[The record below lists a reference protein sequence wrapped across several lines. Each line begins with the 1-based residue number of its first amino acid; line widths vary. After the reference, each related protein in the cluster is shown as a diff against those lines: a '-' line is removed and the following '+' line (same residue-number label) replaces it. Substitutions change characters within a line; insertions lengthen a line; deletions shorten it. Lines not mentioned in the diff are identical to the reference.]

1 MPSPALW
8 PSARPPAEAP
18 VSYCETLGDTMTIR
32 FSEPFIAGLEHSYL
46 AQALDSAVWHGDGD
60 FTARATAWIAREHEC
75 EHVLLTT
82 SCTHA
87 LEMAHI
93 LADVGPG
100 DEVICP
106 SFTFPSAATAIAS
119 RGAVPVFVDVRP
131 DTLNVDLAAVEAAI
145 TERTK
150 AVCVVHYAGIGAQP
164 DELVALLEPR
174 GILLIEDN
182 AHGLG
187 ASWKGQKLGTFG
199 DFGTQSFHDTKNI
212 TSGEGGALLIRSAE
226 QMARAEILREKGTNR
241 SAFMRGEVDKYT
253 WVDHGSSYLPS
264 DLLAALLMAQ
274 LEKFDVIQRE
284 RMRVW
289 NSYASNLQAWAKE
302 VDASLM
308 HVPDEA
314 DHPAHMFYLLM
325 PTAQDRAALIKHL
338 AARDVIATF
347 HYQPLDS
354 SPAGRRFGRTP
365 APCTVTADVAPRLVR
380 LPLHPAINDD
390 EVSRVLDAVTSY
402 VV

>member
-1 MPSPALW
+1 
-8 PSARPPAEAP
+8 
-18 VSYCETLGDTMTIR
+18 MTQIR
-32 FSEPFIAGLEHSYL
+32 FSEPFLAGLEHTFL
-46 AQALDSAVWHGDGD
+46 AEALESAVWHGDGD
-60 FTARATAWIAREHEC
+60 FTARATAWIADRHNC

-87 LEMAHI
+87 LEMAQI
-93 LADVGPG
+93 LAGVGPG

-106 SFTFPSAATAIAS
+106 SFTFPSAATAIVS

-131 DTLNVDLAAVEAAI
+131 DTLNVDLAAVEAAL

-150 AVCVVHYAGIGAQP
+150 AVCVVHYAGVGAQP

-174 GILLIEDN
+174 GIVLIEDN

-187 ASWKGQKLGTFG
+187 ASWKDQKLGTFG
-199 DFGTQSFHDTKNI
+199 DFGTQSFHDTKNV
-212 TSGEGGALLIRSAE
+212 TSGEGGALLVRSAE
-226 QMARAEILREKGTNR
+226 HMARAEILREKGTNR
-241 SAFMRGEVDKYT
+241 SAFLRGQVDKYT
-253 WVDHGSSYLPS
+253 WVDQGSSYLPS

-274 LEKFDVIQRE
+274 LDRFDVIQRE

-289 NSYASNLQAWAKE
+289 DAYAVGLTSWAE
-302 VDASLM
+302 EIGATLM

-325 PTAQDRAALIKHL
+325 PTAREQAGVIAHL
-338 AARDVIATF
+338 AERDVVAAF

-354 SPAGRRFGRTP
+354 SPGGRRFGRTP
-365 APCTVTADVAPRLVR
+365 EACRVSADVSSRLVR
-380 LPLHPAINDD
+380 LPLHPALSGSDIDQ
-390 EVSRVLDAVTSY
+390 VLAATTSFS
-402 VV
+402 VA

>member
-1 MPSPALW
+1 MRHRTTTAIH
-8 PSARPPAEAP
+8 
-18 VSYCETLGDTMTIR
+18 LGDNMTIR
-32 FSEPFIAGLEHSYL
+32 FSEPYLAGLEHSYL
-46 AQALDSAVWHGDGD
+46 AQALDSSVWHGDGD
-60 FTARATAWIAREHEC
+60 FTSRATAWIAQRHEC

-87 LEMAHI
+87 LEMAQI
-93 LADVGPG
+93 LSDVGPG

-106 SFTFPSAATAIAS
+106 SFTFPSAATAIVS

-150 AVCVVHYAGIGAQP
+150 AVCVVHYAGVGAQP
-164 DELVALLEPR
+164 DELAALLGPR
-174 GILLIEDN
+174 GIVLIEDN

-187 ASWKGQKLGTFG
+187 ASWKGRMLGTFG

-212 TSGEGGALLIRSAE
+212 TSGEGGALLVGSDE
-226 QMARAEILREKGTNR
+226 HMARAEILREKGTNR
-241 SAFMRGEVDKYT
+241 SAFLRGQVDKYT
-253 WVDHGSSYLPS
+253 WVDQGSSYLPS

-274 LEKFDVIQRE
+274 LDRFEEIQRA
-284 RMRVW
+284 RTKVW
-289 NSYASNLQAWAKE
+289 DSYDSGLQSWAKE
-302 VDASLM
+302 VGASLM

-325 PTAQDRAALIKHL
+325 PSPQHQAGLIDHL
-338 AARDVIATF
+338 AQRDVVAAF

-365 APCTVTADVAPRLVR
+365 EACRVSADVAARLVR
-380 LPLHPAINDD
+380 LPLHPGLG
-390 EVSRVLDAVTSY
+390 EVEIDRVLEATTSFPAA
-402 VV
+402 